1 MQQRSLT
8 SHWPKKTLQSVP
20 SESVQPRDSISYED
34 KKAII
39 AAKTELLRERWELGD
54 PPGLIKKAGAPP
66 KDAQQ
71 DHPWGECSIG
81 SVMLGFVLQ
90 RQRQLRNVE

>member
-1 MQQRSLT
+1 M
-8 SHWPKKTLQSVP
+8 QSVP
-20 SESVQPRDSISYED
+20 SESVQPTDSISYED

-54 PPGLIKKAGAPP
+54 PPGSSLAGH
-66 KDAQQ
+66 
-71 DHPWGECSIG
+71 HPWGECSIG
-81 SVMLGFVLQ
+81 SVMLGFVLK

>member
-8 SHWPKKTLQSVP
+8 SHWQKKTLQSVP

-39 AAKTELLRERWELGD
+39 DAKTKLLRERWELGD
-54 PPGLIKKAGAPP
+54 APGLIKKAGAPP
-66 KDAQQ
+66 KEAQ
-71 DHPWGECSIG
+71 W
-81 SVMLGFVLQ
+81 
-90 RQRQLRNVE
+90 LRGV

>member
-1 MQQRSLT
+1 MQRSLA

-39 AAKTELLRERWELGD
+39 DAKTKLLRERWELGD
-54 PPGLIKKAGAPP
+54 APGLIKKAGAPP
-66 KDAQQ
+66 KEAQ
-71 DHPWGECSIG
+71 W
-81 SVMLGFVLQ
+81 
-90 RQRQLRNVE
+90 LRGV

>member
-8 SHWPKKTLQSVP
+8 SHWQKKTLQSVP

-39 AAKTELLRERWELGD
+39 DAKTKLLRERWELGD
-54 PPGLIKKAGAPP
+54 APAPSPAASDPGPPLRVTTRG
-66 KDAQQ
+66 
-71 DHPWGECSIG
+71 G
-81 SVMLGFVLQ
+81 SAALVASCLDSYSNTVA
-90 RQRQLRNVE
+90 NYET